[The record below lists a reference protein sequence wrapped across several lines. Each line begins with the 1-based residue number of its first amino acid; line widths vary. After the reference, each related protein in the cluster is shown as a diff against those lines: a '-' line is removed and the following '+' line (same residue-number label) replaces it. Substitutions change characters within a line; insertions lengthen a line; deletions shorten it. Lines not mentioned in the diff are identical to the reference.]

1 MVESRKAVE
10 AFIKYIDWDKSPN
23 GWGDGQ
29 LVKNAP
35 ESAKKAYAE
44 YKKKDAERNQYG
56 SQKTAKKK

>member
-1 MVESRKAVE
+1 MIETRESVE

-44 YKKKDAERNQYG
+44 YKKKDAERNRHLNI
-56 SQKTAKKK
+56 KPAKKK